1 MPVTETL
8 MAVGSW
14 SIQLAPN
21 TPRQLIDAFQYF
33 GHIVIATGR
42 QDPRIAGDSLLTNSR
57 FVGPVTGRNLHSL
70 KQGQGPQL
78 SGDGMATWLGTPS
91 GVGNVI
97 ESPLSFTAASF
108 GTVVNALLPPSMPAG
123 TIHSIG
129 SATYTGAFVWK
140 TRRDALTSLCQQMT
154 TGTADNQ
161 IVEWRANPNG
171 TVDAGHIS
179 DLYVTTPTTAIV
191 AKDDGVDMAMRG
203 LPGVAQLNTDVKDY
217 TDRVVVLASGSGTST
232 AVGVANASDIG
243 ATNPYVDLHG
253 NTVVMTRMVS
263 ASSVSSAN
271 ATAAAQAA
279 LAPYVTPRDQVQLSS
294 QEYDIKGDLQV
305 GDYTYVYDPDS
316 GFVDFTQEITFRGMR
331 INPQRLRV
339 IELTWPIV
347 AGMTVAYRDPSGT
360 WYDLTDYVTWE
371 TGDTNVVVGGFNR
384 SLVSTTEPVGARPQ
398 PDTTIPATPVFGA
411 FSTTSYQGASDGKTK
426 AQIQVNW
433 ATPTN
438 TDGTTVTD
446 GDHYEIQYRPDLG
459 IYATNPSYNQL
470 QTAGYTYNSLAALGG
485 TYKGL
490 IPQAVANWKVT
501 FVAWGTNTLL
511 IQELTPG
518 VNYDFQIR
526 AVDTATPPN
535 NSAWS
540 ATTTTQAAVD
550 TIPPPTPDA
559 PTVAANMASVQI
571 SWDCGTS
578 DGGTFNQAVDLH
590 HIEVHGSYEPLFTPS
605 NSTKLGNVIA
615 NVGNITGQIPVV
627 ASFTIPPGQPPA
639 QSMYVKIV
647 AVDVTG
653 NKSQP
658 SAAAG
663 VTAVLWSNAYITDL
677 SVSKLTAGTV
687 TASVILGST
696 ISTASSGG
704 RVTLDG
710 VADAFE
716 VYDSGGNQISSWSP
730 AGLTIYNG
738 ALLGTIK
745 VNTATSGG
753 ISPVFTLDTGEG
765 VSSHIT
771 SMYVVGGFSG
781 FADFF
786 HIDGPQSKSSM
797 DSAQS
802 GVSAIWGASN
812 STDGGSFS
820 INYTSNTANASG
832 QVFSA
837 GGWTVLTRQ
846 IVGGEGTTITAS
858 NAVAGS
864 VLQNDD
870 GGTGIY
876 PHFFHAGS
884 VQLSTDAN
892 GNCNFA
898 HGAGFTPIGGIISGN
913 GGGSATMYQY
923 AWIGGTP
930 FGSANANVNVK
941 SSAGANLANTFV
953 NIYYVVW
960 A

>member
-57 FVGPVTGRNLHSL
+57 FVGPVTGRNLQSL

-108 GTVVNALLPPSMPAG
+108 GTVVSALLPASMPAG
-123 TIHSIG
+123 TVHSIG
-129 SATYTGAFVWK
+129 AATYTGAFVWK
-140 TRRDALTSLCQQMT
+140 TRRDALTSFCQQMT
-154 TGTADNQ
+154 SGTADNQ

-179 DLYVTTPTTAIV
+179 DLYVTAPVTAIV
-191 AKDDGVDMAMRG
+191 AKNDGVDMAMRG
-203 LPGVAQLNTDVKDY
+203 LPGIAQLNTDVKDY

-232 AVGVANASDIG
+232 AVGAANAADIG
-243 ATNPYVDLHG
+243 ATNPYMDLHG

-271 ATAAAQAA
+271 ATAAAQSA

-316 GFVDFTQEITFRGMR
+316 GFVDFTQEIVFRGMR

-347 AGMTVAYRDPSGT
+347 AGMTVAYRDPSGN

-398 PDTTIPATPVFGA
+398 PDTTIPATPVFGT

-426 AQIQVNW
+426 AQIQVQW

-501 FVAWGTNTLL
+501 FVAWGTNNLL

-526 AVDTATPPN
+526 AVDTAAPPN

-540 ATTTTQAAVD
+540 ATTTFQAAVD
-550 TIPPPTPDA
+550 TIPPATPDA
-559 PTVAANMASVQI
+559 PTVSANMASVQI

-590 HIEVHGSYEPLFTPS
+590 HIEVHGSYDPLFTPS

-653 NKSQP
+653 NKSNP

-663 VTAVLWSNAYITDL
+663 ATAVLWSNAYITDL
-677 SVSKLTAGTV
+677 SVSKLTAGTI
-687 TASVILGST
+687 TASIILGGVIETGASGQRVAMDSAG
-696 ISTASSGG
+696 IHSYDSSGNM
-704 RVTLDG
+704 VFDLNNSSSIITL
-710 VADAFE
+710 AQLA
-716 VYDSGGNQISSWSP
+716 GGNQIQIDSGGVYPTVRMYDVAGTNNAFFNATNNSGNTAALGLNSGTYTNGSSAYSDQLYLGGAGGQFGNGGSWLRVTDGNQNTNGGVVGVGYNTSLIGLFVSGATHGGQLLFNYDGTHSDASVELDGYLSSSWQPQQAIAAYNSTSLP
-730 AGLTIYNG
+730 AASG
-738 ALLGTIK
+738 ASIAYSVTMYSAPIVFAQYSCGT
-745 VNTATSGG
+745 
-753 ISPVFTLDTGEG
+753 TG
-765 VSSHIT
+765 
-771 SMYVVGGFSG
+771 VVGGNINGFSTTG
-781 FADFF
+781 FNFTL
-786 HIDGPQSKSSM
+786 
-797 DSAQS
+797 S
-802 GVSAIWGASN
+802 GTSPASW
-812 STDGGSFS
+812 S
-820 INYTSNTANASG
+820 I
-832 QVFSA
+832 F
-837 GGWTVLTRQ
+837 
-846 IVGGEGTTITAS
+846 
-858 NAVAGS
+858 
-864 VLQNDD
+864 
-870 GGTGIY
+870 
-876 PHFFHAGS
+876 
-884 VQLSTDAN
+884 
-892 GNCNFA
+892 
-898 HGAGFTPIGGIISGN
+898 
-913 GGGSATMYQY
+913 QY
-923 AWIGGTP
+923 AARIR
-930 FGSANANVNVK
+930 
-941 SSAGANLANTFV
+941 
-953 NIYYVVW
+953 
-960 A
+960 

>member
-97 ESPLSFTAASF
+97 ESPLSFTAAAF

-191 AKDDGVDMAMRG
+191 AKDDGIDMAMRG

-232 AVGVANASDIG
+232 AVGVANATDIG

-316 GFVDFTQEITFRGMR
+316 GFVDFTQEIMFRGLR

-347 AGMTVAYRDPSGT
+347 AGMTVAYRDPSGN

-384 SLVSTTEPVGARPQ
+384 SLVSTTEPVGPRPQ
-398 PDTTIPATPVFGA
+398 PDTTIPATPAFGT

-426 AQIQVNW
+426 AQIQVQW
-433 ATPTN
+433 STPMN

-470 QTAGYTYNSLAALGG
+470 QTAGYTYNSLAALNG

-490 IPQAVANWKVT
+490 IPQTVANWKVT

-535 NSAWS
+535 TSPWS
-540 ATTTTQAAVD
+540 ATTSFQAAVD

-559 PTVAANMASVQI
+559 PTVAANLASVQVT
-571 SWDCGTS
+571 WDCGTS

-590 HIEVHGSYEPLFTPS
+590 HIEVHGSYDPLFTPS
-605 NSTKLGNVIA
+605 NATKLGNVIA

-658 SAAAG
+658 SAAVGA
-663 VTAVLWSNAYITDL
+663 TAVLWSNAYITDL
-677 SVSKLTAGTV
+677 SVSKLTAGT
-687 TASVILGST
+687 
-696 ISTASSGG
+696 
-704 RVTLDG
+704 
-710 VADAFE
+710 
-716 VYDSGGNQISSWSP
+716 
-730 AGLTIYNG
+730 
-738 ALLGTIK
+738 
-745 VNTATSGG
+745 
-753 ISPVFTLDTGEG
+753 
-765 VSSHIT
+765 
-771 SMYVVGGFSG
+771 
-781 FADFF
+781 
-786 HIDGPQSKSSM
+786 
-797 DSAQS
+797 
-802 GVSAIWGASN
+802 
-812 STDGGSFS
+812 
-820 INYTSNTANASG
+820 
-832 QVFSA
+832 
-837 GGWTVLTRQ
+837 
-846 IVGGEGTTITAS
+846 ITAS
-858 NAVAGS
+858 IILGGIIETASTGQRVAMDSTGLHGYDVNGNLLFDLNTTTDSITLGSLYGSGNFKIAINNALAYPTIQFFDGSNSNYAFINAVAVGENS
-864 VLQNDD
+864 AGIGINSGTFTHASDVYSYRLFMQDGNSGAILQTVNPSQNSNGGDCYIGPTWGQVEVSRD
-870 GGTGIY
+870 NGAVGGYYATWSSTSRSSDVELYNLGYMPNAQFFANQAFWPFEIDSIAASSAAVIVSFGGTMM
-876 PHFFHAGS
+876 S
-884 VQLSTDAN
+884 
-892 GNCNFA
+892 
-898 HGAGFTPIGGIISGN
+898 
-913 GGGSATMYQY
+913 
-923 AWIGGTP
+923 
-930 FGSANANVNVK
+930 NVNVVGTSLYTGSGVQASK
-941 SSAGANLANTFV
+941 MTVTPNTTQWEISLAGTYPSGLWSATAICFRV
-953 NIYYVVW
+953 
-960 A
+960 